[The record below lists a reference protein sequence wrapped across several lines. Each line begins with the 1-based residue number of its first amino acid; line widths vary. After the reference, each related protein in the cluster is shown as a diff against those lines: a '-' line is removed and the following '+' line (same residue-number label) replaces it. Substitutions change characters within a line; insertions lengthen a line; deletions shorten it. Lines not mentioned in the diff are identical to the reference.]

1 MKIEGINSLQAK
13 LAALLKNKENV
24 APENVVV
31 GYAGVNYAI
40 YVHENLE
47 AAHSPGK
54 QAKFLE
60 SPARTLS
67 NTGQLGK
74 IMEKTVKR
82 GGTVQQG
89 LLLAGMAVQRA
100 SQKIVPIDTGNLRAS
115 AFTALESQL
124 ESESRAAAARGE
136 AVRRQAEASRAA
148 KKAKKK
154 AKKK

>member
-60 SPARTLS
+60 SPARTLN

-74 IMEKTVKR
+74 IVEKTVAK

-115 AFTALESQL
+115 AFTALESQVNQK
-124 ESESRAAAARGE
+124 SSQAAGEGAAVKTKTQIKR
-136 AVRRQAEASRAA
+136 A
-148 KKAKKK
+148 KKGKKK
-154 AKKK
+154 

>member
-13 LAALLKNKENV
+13 LAAMLRVKENV
-24 APENVVV
+24 TPENVVV

-60 SPARTLS
+60 SPARTLN

-74 IMEKTVKR
+74 IVEKTVKR

-115 AFTALESQL
+115 AFTALESQVNQK
-124 ESESRAAAARGE
+124 STQAADAGAVKRTKANIKRAKR
-136 AVRRQAEASRAA
+136 
-148 KKAKKK
+148 KKK
-154 AKKK
+154 